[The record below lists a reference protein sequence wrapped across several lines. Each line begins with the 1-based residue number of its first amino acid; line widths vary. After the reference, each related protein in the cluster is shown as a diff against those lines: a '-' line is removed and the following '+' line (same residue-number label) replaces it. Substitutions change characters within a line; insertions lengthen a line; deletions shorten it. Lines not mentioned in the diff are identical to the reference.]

1 MERLTLVIIDDEP
14 KGRDALKNYIN
25 LLYPNNTFEIILCNS
40 VKDGVHAINTY
51 HPDLVFLD
59 IEMPEVSGFELFKQV
74 KKDSFEVVFV
84 TAYSQ
89 FMEQS
94 VNEYG
99 CFGYLHKP
107 IEGDKLNRVIE
118 RYFELPDSK
127 KYLKFVTGTQN
138 KRVLINLEEVLYC
151 KAENNYTTIYLSN
164 QSFLIAKTLKQLEEK
179 LPTHLFTRIH
189 RSYLVNMQKIAIYD
203 KEKNVLIMQ
212 GEKGA
217 HDYQIPV
224 SSTNKEKLDLFIL

>member
-1 MERLTLVIIDDEP
+1 MEKLVMVIIDDEP

-25 LLYPNNTFEIILCNS
+25 FLYPNNTFEIILSNS
-40 VKDGVHAINTY
+40 VKEGVNAINTY

-59 IEMPEVSGFELFKQV
+59 IEMPEANGFELFKHV
-74 KKDSFEVVFV
+74 SKDSFEVVFV

-89 FMEQS
+89 FIEQS

-107 IEGDKLNRVIE
+107 IEGEKLKRVFE
-118 RYFELPDSK
+118 RYFELPQSK

-138 KRVLINLEEVLYC
+138 KRVLINLEEVLFC
-151 KAENNYTTIYLSN
+151 KAENNYTTIYLAN

-189 RSYLVNMQKIAIYD
+189 RSYLVNIQKVATYD
-203 KEKNVLIMQ
+203 KEKNILKMQ
-212 GEKGA
+212 GEDALKS
-217 HDYQIPV
+217 YEIPV
-224 SSTNKEKLDLFIL
+224 SLTNKEKLEQFIL